1 MDLTIWQCGPLVMR
15 SWQLWEYKIEN
26 HGLNNWANVNFSIWQ
41 NGLRNWAMWVLP
53 FGKWDLGIGQ
63 CGFCHLAKWT

>member
-1 MDLTIWQCGPLVMR
+1 MDLTIG
-15 SWQLWEYKIEN
+15 
-26 HGLNNWANVNFSIWQ
+26 ANVNFSIWQ

-63 CGFCHLAKWT
+63 CGFCHLANWT